1 MNKKIL
7 SSLVITTLALALPA
21 SAKSSLWKVSKG
33 DDHLFIGG
41 TIHML
46 SKSDFPLPPEFEAI
60 YKQSE
65 QLVFETDMKKLQ
77 DPDIQMKM
85 MQKMTYQ
92 DGSTLK
98 DHLKPETYKALEDYT
113 GTAGIPMMM
122 INNFKPGMA
131 ATMLTVFELKKL
143 GVDSEGVD
151 NFYNNKA
158 SKDNKTLGKLETIE
172 SQINFL
178 SSMGEK
184 DPDGFIMY
192 TLRDMKKLPKIF
204 NDMKTA
210 WKTGDTQKL
219 IEVGITPI
227 KSEFPDIYQN
237 LIVKR
242 NNAWIPQIETMMKT
256 KEIEMILVGA
266 LHLAG
271 DDSVLAQLKKLGYT
285 IEQF

>member
-1 MNKKIL
+1 MNKKL
-7 SSLVITTLALALPA
+7 SVVLVSSLLTLSLPA

-33 DDHLFIGG
+33 NSHLFIGG

-46 SKSDFPLPPEFEAI
+46 SKSDFPLPAEFEKI
-60 YKQSE
+60 YNQSE
-65 QLVFETDMKKLQ
+65 QLVFETDMTKLQ
-77 DPDIQMKM
+77 DPATQMKM
-85 MQKMTYQ
+85 MKSISYQ
-92 DGSTLK
+92 DGTTLK
-98 DHLKPETYKALEDYT
+98 DHLKPETYKALEAYAAK
-113 GTAGIPMMM
+113 AGVPMLM

-131 ATMLTVFELKKL
+131 ATMLTVFALQKL

-151 NFYNNKA
+151 AFYNDKA
-158 SKDNKTLGKLETIE
+158 TQDNKTLGKLETVE
-172 SQINFL
+172 SQIKFIAGL
-178 SSMGEK
+178 GEK
-184 DPDGFIMY
+184 NPDKFIMY
-192 TLRDMKKLPKIF
+192 TLRDMKKLPVIF
-204 NDMKTA
+204 GDMKAA
-210 WKTGDTQKL
+210 WKTGDIHKL
-219 IEVGITPI
+219 KTLGITPI

-256 KEIEMILVGA
+256 KEIEMVLVGA

>member
-1 MNKKIL
+1 MKKKIL
-7 SSLVITTLALALPA
+7 IALSSTLLALSFPA

-41 TIHML
+41 TVHML
-46 SKSDFPLPPEFEAI
+46 SKSDFPLPPEFEDI

-65 QLVFETDMKKLQ
+65 QLIFETDMKKLQ
-77 DPDIQMKM
+77 DPAIQIKM
-85 MQKMTYQ
+85 MQTMTYQ
-92 DGSTLK
+92 DGSILK
-98 DHLKPETYKALEDYT
+98 DHLKPETYKALEDYAS
-113 GTAGIPMMM
+113 TAGIPMLM

-131 ATMLTVFELKKL
+131 ATMLTMLELKKL

-151 NFYNNKA
+151 AFYNNKA
-158 SKDNKTLGKLETIE
+158 SNDNKTLGKLETVD
-172 SQINFL
+172 SQIKFL
-178 SSMGEK
+178 ASLGEN

-192 TLRDMKKLPKIF
+192 TLRDMKKLPQIF
-204 NDMKTA
+204 GDMKTA
-210 WKTGDTQKL
+210 WKTGDIQKL
-219 IEVGITPI
+219 KDIGIAPI

-242 NNAWIPQIETMMKT
+242 NNAWIPQIEAMMKT

-271 DDSVLAQLKKLGYT
+271 DDSVLAQLKNLGYT
-285 IEQF
+285 IEQY